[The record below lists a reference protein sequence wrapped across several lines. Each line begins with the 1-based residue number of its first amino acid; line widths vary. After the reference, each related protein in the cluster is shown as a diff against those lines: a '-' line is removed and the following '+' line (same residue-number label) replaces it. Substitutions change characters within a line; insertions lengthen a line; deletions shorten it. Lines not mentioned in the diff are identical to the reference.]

1 MQQRQYSDNELF
13 GIIQEVYFG
22 ATSWEQGRQAAL
34 RGRTLSDNPETPD
47 TISYDEWKKGFVH
60 GAVYDVPQS
69 EQIEEIVMVCGF
81 HAIRPPSP
89 LSSGQAFQGHLA
101 TCSTAIR
108 PGSRSAATQGWHC

>member
-1 MQQRQYSDNELF
+1 MRVLVTGGAGFIGSHVLVELL
-13 GIIQEVYFG
+13 GQG
-22 ATSWEQGRQAAL
+22 AKVVVL
-34 RGRTLSDNPETPD
+34 
-47 TISYDEWKKGFVH
+47 
-60 GAVYDVPQS
+60 
-69 EQIEEIVMVCGF
+69 CGF